1 MAKILVVDDEQPIVQ
16 LMQFIL
22 EKIGH
27 EVSVAYNG
35 AEMLEALG
43 VEPKNESAPL
53 PDLILL
59 DLMMPIM
66 DGLTACLR
74 LRDDAR
80 ASKIPV
86 VIVTAKGDM
95 RSAFEKVPSVAAF
108 FHKPFDPGALRV
120 AVDKAL
126 ASKKQ

>member
-16 LMQFIL
+16 LVQFIL
-22 EKIGH
+22 EKVGH
-27 EVSVAYNG
+27 QVTVAYNG
-35 AEMLEALG
+35 AEALQVLG
-43 VEPKNESAPL
+43 VEPKDPKAPL
-53 PDLILL
+53 PDLVLL

-74 LRDDAR
+74 LRDDPRTA
-80 ASKIPV
+80 KLPV

-95 RSAFEKVPSVAAF
+95 RSAFDKVPSVAAF
-108 FHKPFDPGALRV
+108 FHKPFDPGALRA

-126 ASKKQ
+126 AAKK

>member
-1 MAKILVVDDEQPIVQ
+1 MAKILIVDDELPIVQ

-22 EKIGH
+22 EKVGH

-35 AEMLEALG
+35 AEALQQLG
-43 VEPKNESAPL
+43 VEPKNDAAPL

-59 DLMMPIM
+59 DLMMPVM

-74 LRDDAR
+74 MRDHAR
-80 ASKIPV
+80 TAKVPIV
-86 VIVTAKGDM
+86 VVTAKGDM
-95 RSAFEKVPSVAAF
+95 RTAFEAVPSVTAF
-108 FHKPFDPGALRV
+108 FHKPFDPGALRA

-126 ASKKQ
+126 SAKKP